1 MHRTSTNDEEEI
13 ELQCNFRDLRVTILG
28 PASQASELLRHITR
42 LGRASSPAPTDNS
55 FVVVPQEPDLGSSR
69 PSTISRS
76 PLPGPRLETRNEIE
90 ATFERCPGSYLSQA
104 NRLCGSVSSGRDRVQ
119 RAWTAGQWAK
129 AVKERRIHSP
139 NRTQLWIC
147 VLATTLW
154 LVLLGC
160 LDPLSSGPLLP
171 TGYWRAIGSLQ
182 GSSSISHSF
191 PSELEAKVYLAGA
204 GEEEFVFEA

>member
-1 MHRTSTNDEEEI
+1 MHRISTNDEEEI

-69 PSTISRS
+69 PTTISSS
-76 PLPGPRLETRNEIE
+76 PLPGPRLETRSEIE

-104 NRLCGSVSSGRDRVQ
+104 SRLCGSVSSGRDRVQ

-139 NRTQLWIC
+139 NRTP
-147 VLATTLW
+147 A
-154 LVLLGC
+154 
-160 LDPLSSGPLLP
+160 LDLRSRFYAVVGAAGLSRP
-171 TGYWRAIGSLQ
+171 TIFRSSTSYWRAIGSLQ

>member
-13 ELQCNFRDLRVTILG
+13 ELQCNFRDLRVTISG

-69 PSTISRS
+69 PATVSSS
-76 PLPGPRLETRNEIE
+76 SLPGPRLETRSEIE

-104 NRLCGSVSSGRDRVQ
+104 SRLCGSVSSGRDRVQ
-119 RAWTAGQWAK
+119 RAWAAGQWAK

-139 NRTQLWIC
+139 NRTP
-147 VLATTLW
+147 A
-154 LVLLGC
+154 
-160 LDPLSSGPLLP
+160 LDLRSRYYAVVGAPGLSRP
-171 TGYWRAIGSLQ
+171 TIFRSSTSYWRAIGSLQ